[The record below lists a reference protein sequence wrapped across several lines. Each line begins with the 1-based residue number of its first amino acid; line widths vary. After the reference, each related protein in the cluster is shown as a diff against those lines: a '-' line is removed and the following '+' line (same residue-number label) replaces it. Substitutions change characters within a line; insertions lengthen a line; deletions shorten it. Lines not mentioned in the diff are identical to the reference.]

1 MRKASYVA
9 TILAAVLSAAAAYA
23 DTFSTS
29 ALNPSQVPANGV
41 IAGSFPPGGAETTF
55 YFAADLKAGD
65 LATQISFMGR
75 PGRDKSLEIALVDPS
90 GKRVGSHYILGSL
103 DVNQEQA
110 RVLPIDA
117 TGRHMI
123 RVTTKGPQTTEFR
136 IELGG
141 TALANVQ
148 KTVNTDTPFSRT
160 FLAPTPV
167 PADGLIAG
175 KFPMSEDGV
184 TTYYYFSANLKAG
197 KLLSQLSFAG
207 RKNTDWTVDR
217 MAEFTIFNAKGRSVG
232 GYYIMS
238 ALDANQE
245 ATKAVP
251 IDATGTYVLRI
262 GVKGPENTN
271 FKLELGGDAIAAR

>member
-1 MRKASYVA
+1 M
-9 TILAAVLSAAAAYA
+9 
-23 DTFSTS
+23 
-29 ALNPSQVPANGV
+29 
-41 IAGSFPPGGAETTF
+41 
-55 YFAADLKAGD
+55 
-65 LATQISFMGR
+65 
-75 PGRDKSLEIALVDPS
+75 
-90 GKRVGSHYILGSL
+90 
-103 DVNQEQA
+103 
-110 RVLPIDA
+110 
-117 TGRHMI
+117 
-123 RVTTKGPQTTEFR
+123 
-136 IELGG
+136 
-141 TALANVQ
+141 
-148 KTVNTDTPFSRT
+148 NTDTPFSRT